1 MEPHLSSL
9 PPLPRQE
16 VKDHSLSNRQFKE
29 NIADDAYISLSPK
42 LPKPNLRLYPLKR
55 NVSLS
60 NYSLNSNSIHDIVNE
75 YVKNGVTTSSS
86 RKSSAW
92 SIEKIPHSPSSLG
105 RQFGE
110 LRSQDALF
118 STKTSEPT
126 TVSHQTE
133 MKDQVF
139 DILSEPFPQAAHKMA
154 LLLGIPANSSRQS
167 SIVNI
172 NVSRRNSL
180 VATATAPISRRSSLT
195 APNNNPS
202 GNVIHQRRGSL
213 PVSSLMPIN
222 IHLQS
227 QQPTIGVDREVILS
241 EYVLTEEN
249 RALLDANED
258 YYNYIYNSQ
267 NIGIGSLKFIN
278 RIESTEIATKVKTK
292 RIKTIGRF
300 FIGDQVGKG
309 SFGKVKEGVC
319 TETLLRV
326 AVKIISKKRA
336 KKIPHGIESII
347 RYLIG
352 HLIQGKSSFY
362 EDLNMKML

>member
-1 MEPHLSSL
+1 
-9 PPLPRQE
+9 
-16 VKDHSLSNRQFKE
+16 VKSN
-29 NIADDAYISLSPK
+29 I
-42 LPKPNLRLYPLKR
+42 
-55 NVSLS
+55 SLS
-60 NYSLNSNSIHDIVNE
+60 NYSLHHNSIHDIVNA
-75 YVKNGVTTSSS
+75 YVKNGVTASSS
-86 RKSSAW
+86 RKSSTL
-92 SIEKIPHSPSSLG
+92 SIEKIPNSQSSLG
-105 RQFGE
+105 RQFGA

-126 TVSHQTE
+126 TASQQAE

-139 DILSEPFPQAAHKMA
+139 AFQNEPFPQAAHKMA
-154 LLLGIPANSSRQS
+154 LLVGIPSFSSRQS

-172 NVSRRNSL
+172 NVSRRNSV
-180 VATATAPISRRSSLT
+180 VATMTAPISRRSSLT
-195 APNNNPS
+195 APNNNPP

-227 QQPTIGVDREVILS
+227 LQPPIGVDREAILS

-249 RALLDANED
+249 RAVLDFNED
-258 YYNYIYNSQ
+258 YYNYVYNSQ
-267 NIGIGSLKFIN
+267 NIGVGSLKFIN
-278 RIESTEIATKVKTK
+278 RIDSTEIATKVKTK

-300 FIGDQVGKG
+300 LIGDLVGKG

-336 KKIPHGIESII
+336 KKVPHGIQSII
-347 RYLIG
+347 RYLLG
-352 HLIQGKSSFY
+352 YLIKGKSSFY